1 MIKVRRNCREVTRL
15 VLESEERPLSVLEQV
30 SLQLHWRICTAC
42 SRFREQAKTM
52 RMALGKWRGYRDGS
66 E

>member
-1 MIKVRRNCREVTRL
+1 VIKVRRNCREVTRL

-30 SLQLHWRICTAC
+30 SLRLHWRVCAAC

-52 RMALGKWRGYRDGS
+52 RMALGRWRSYRDGS
-66 E
+66 D

>member
-1 MIKVRRNCREVTRL
+1 MKIRRNCRDVTRL
-15 VLESEERPLSVLEQV
+15 VLESEERPLGLMEKV
-30 SLQLHWRICTAC
+30 SMQLHWRVCSAC

-52 RMALGKWRGYRDGS
+52 RMALGRWRSYRDN